1 MIPKKEYCAKQFD
14 ASEDKQKELQRSIAD
29 LETVIAEA
37 KEGIATTTEEIKA
50 LEAGIKALDTSV
62 ADATEQRKEENAEYK
77 ELMSSNTAA
86 KELIL
91 FAKNRLQK
99 FYNPKLYKVPPKAE
113 LSAEDRVYE
122 NMGGEVS
129 TTLATGIAGT
139 GIEAFFQLRSKSQEG
154 VAPPPPPETAAAYM
168 KKSEESG
175 GVMSMMNMLVADLDK
190 EMTVAEVEEKAAQK
204 QYEQMMEEA
213 AAKRAED
220 SKALTD
226 KEAAVADLK
235 SSVETSSGEKKAAEK
250 ELMATEKYISNL
262 HGECDWLVQ
271 YYEVRK
277 EARADEIDSLS
288 KAKAILSGADFSLLQ
303 RNERHT
309 ARSRKFHL
317 RGA

>member
-1 MIPKKEYCAKQFD
+1 
-14 ASEDKQKELQRSIAD
+14 
-29 LETVIAEA
+29 
-37 KEGIATTTEEIKA
+37 
-50 LEAGIKALDTSV
+50 
-62 ADATEQRKEENAEYK
+62 
-77 ELMSSNTAA
+77 
-86 KELIL
+86 
-91 FAKNRLQK
+91 
-99 FYNPKLYKVPPKAE
+99 
-113 LSAEDRVYE
+113 
-122 NMGGEVS
+122 
-129 TTLATGIAGT
+129 
-139 GIEAFFQLRSKSQEG
+139 
-154 VAPPPPPETAAAYM
+154 M